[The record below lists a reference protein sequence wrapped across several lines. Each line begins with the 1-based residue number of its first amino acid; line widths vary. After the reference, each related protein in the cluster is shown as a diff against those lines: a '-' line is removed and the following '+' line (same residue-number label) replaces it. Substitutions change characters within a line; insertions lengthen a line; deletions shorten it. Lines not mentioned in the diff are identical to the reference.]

1 MNIITGFTNEEH
13 IIPEYDRDINIGFSG
28 ADSYVLN
35 NGMKLAA
42 EISSNNEIKIRDGL
56 LIHQGCAASITKNT
70 YDSIQIANGSQGM
83 QRIDLIVARYKK
95 NENSKVESLELLAL
109 QGTPAEANP
118 TAPEYIIGDIQAGD
132 VVADMPLYE
141 VHLEGLNIVEI
152 VPLFNVLMP
161 MSEQQAMLTELN
173 KKTLDVEYP
182 LSSFSFYD
190 HYTIADFICV
200 KRGRMV
206 YLNASIN
213 VKEGTAFAANS
224 VYNLLTNYLPEELRP
239 SKVCNI
245 DMYGCNGSYGN
256 TVRCSAFVDTS
267 GHIRYSSPSVLPFF
281 KIGAVW
287 IV

>member
-1 MNIITGFTNEEH
+1 MC
-13 IIPEYDRDINIGFSG
+13 
-28 ADSYVLN
+28 
-35 NGMKLAA
+35 
-42 EISSNNEIKIRDGL
+42 L
-56 LIHQGCAASITKNT
+56 LIIFLG
-70 YDSIQIANGSQGM
+70 
-83 QRIDLIVARYKK
+83 
-95 NENSKVESLELLAL
+95 E
-109 QGTPAEANP
+109 P
-118 TAPEYIIGDIQAGD
+118 TQ
-132 VVADMPLYE
+132 
-141 VHLEGLNIVEI
+141 
-152 VPLFNVLMP
+152 
-161 MSEQQAMLTELN
+161 LN

-190 HYTIADFICV
+190 HYTIDDFICV

-213 VKEGTAFAANS
+213 VKEGTTFAANS

-239 SKVCNI
+239 KKVCNI

-267 GHIRYSSPSVLPFF
+267 GRIRYSSPEVLPFF

>member
-161 MSEQQAMLTELN
+161 MSEQQTMLTELN
-173 KKTLDVEYP
+173 KKYIVDFGSNENGYFQKWSDGTLEMWGSVALTSVAITSHSGVLYNSSAITVNFPVEAASVDTVNP
-182 LSSFSFYD
+182 DFANTGGAFAVLRAISLSSFN
-190 HYTIADFICV
+190 
-200 KRGRMV
+200 V
-206 YLNASIN
+206 YLYADSSQARS
-213 VKEGTAFAANS
+213 GTLAW
-224 VYNLLTNYLPEELRP
+224 
-239 SKVCNI
+239 
-245 DMYGCNGSYGN
+245 
-256 TVRCSAFVDTS
+256 SAK
-267 GHIRYSSPSVLPFF
+267 G
-281 KIGAVW
+281 KW
-287 IV
+287 K